1 MSSFV
6 FAVLEDRSDSAVGSC
21 SRVLASTRRVVRV
34 LFSSA
39 YEQTCCTVL
48 EFLRA
53 LFFADAFAEGV
64 GTDETMMP
72 QLAWCCIFVTVTVS
86 IH

>member
-6 FAVLEDRSDSAVGSC
+6 FADLEDRSDSAVGSC
-21 SRVLASTRRVVRV
+21 SRVLASTRRVVRM
-34 LFSSA
+34 LLSSA
-39 YEQTCCTVL
+39 YKQTCCKVL
-48 EFLRA
+48 EFLQA

-72 QLAWCCIFVTVTVS
+72 QLAWC
-86 IH
+86 